1 MGRTLT
7 VAGRFNLARE
17 ASESKFEAIYE
28 TALTRFC
35 AVLSACRQGMAESSA
50 TNPTP
55 KSAFCECLLTST
67 LVSEADLQTARAE
80 VELRAAGAP
89 GDADAE
95 TDPDRLLAD
104 RLVEKGLINGWQAE
118 QLLRGRAKFNLG
130 PYLIIE
136 SIGQGGMGQV
146 FKAEHTLM
154 GRVVAVKVL
163 PRHRTT
169 PESIACFTREIRHQA
184 QLDHEN
190 LVRAYDAGQD
200 GNVHFLVTEYVPGTD
215 LRRLVRRN
223 GRLSVQAA
231 AAVITQA
238 ARGLEHAHS
247 KGLIHRDIKPGN
259 LLVTPDGRTKVSD
272 LGLATF
278 LDAEQSAPRKPGK
291 TVGTADYL
299 SPEQIISP
307 GNVTPA
313 SDIYSLG
320 CTLYYAVTGKV
331 PFPGGTTRDKA
342 LAHCQRR
349 PLDPRRI
356 NPELSDEFV
365 DVIAAMMAKDVRQ
378 RITTAAEVV
387 TLLAPFAGE
396 SCRVTAQELAAAAIA
411 GGHFPAAPA
420 GLSDTQPVHLSPQ
433 PDGEEGLSQSSDAT
447 HPVSAAGEETLPIPE
462 LEPVPDQH
470 AEPSLTQPMVVLILV
485 ASAAV
490 FVTVTAMIAA
500 LL

>member
-1 MGRTLT
+1 MLR
-7 VAGRFNLARE
+7 ARP
-17 ASESKFEAIYE
+17 
-28 TALTRFC
+28 
-35 AVLSACRQGMAESSA
+35 CRQGLAESTA
-50 TNPTP
+50 VNDLP
-55 KSAFCECLLTST
+55 KSSFWECALAST
-67 LVSEADLQTARAE
+67 LVAEADLQAAHSDMEQRPAE
-80 VELRAAGAP
+80 QP
-89 GDADAE
+89 STE
-95 TDPDRLLAD
+95 TDGKPPEKSAERQLAD
-104 RLVEKGLINGWQAE
+104 CLVAKGRLNRWQAE

-130 PYLIIE
+130 PYLIID

-154 GRVVAVKVL
+154 GRIVAVKVL

-169 PESIACFTREIRHQA
+169 PDSIACFTREIRNQA

-272 LGLATF
+272 LGLADYF
-278 LDAEQSAPRKPGK
+278 DAEQPPGRKGAK
-291 TVGTADYL
+291 IVGTADYL
-299 SPEQIISP
+299 SPEQITSP
-307 GNVTPA
+307 GNITPA

-331 PFPGGTTRDKA
+331 PFPGGTTKDKA
-342 LAHCQRR
+342 LAHCQLR
-349 PLDPRRI
+349 PIDPRRL
-356 NPELSDEFV
+356 NPELSEEFV
-365 DVIAAMMAKDVRQ
+365 DVIAAMMAKDARQ
-378 RITTAAEVV
+378 RISTAAEVV
-387 TLLAPFAGE
+387 KRMAPFAGE
-396 SCRVTAQELAAAAIA
+396 SCRVMAQELAAAAIA
-411 GGHFPAAPA
+411 GGHFPAVPP
-420 GLSDTQPVHLSPQ
+420 GLSDTQPVHLSP
-433 PDGEEGLSQSSDAT
+433 PDGEESQGEGLSQNSEST

-462 LEPVPDQH
+462 VIEP
-470 AEPSLTQPMVVLILV
+470 EPEERVEPTLSPPMVVLILI
-485 ASAAV
+485 ASAAA
-490 FVTVTAMIAA
+490 FVTLTAVIAA
-500 LL
+500 LF